1 MKTTLS
7 LLVVLMLAAPA
18 AAQQA
23 GDVPPL
29 SIRPFVLGTLE
40 SFAASETFDAVFG
53 RTYQPFF
60 GGGVQVLVDG
70 TYFVELSASRF
81 KDTGQRAFISGGQ
94 AFPLGIPLTA
104 TFTPFEI
111 TGGYRYNLTPTIKP
125 YGAAGVGFYHYTETS
140 GFSAA
145 GEDVDTRHA
154 GFVLNGGA
162 EFRLHRWIGLALDVQ
177 YTHVP
182 GIIGTA
188 GVSQQAGETDLGGVA
203 GRLKLVVGR

>member
-1 MKTTLS
+1 AAVAVGAAEIRCPGRNGLRRPGAGHASGAGHRGDAEAAGHSRSRRDRGRARKTGRSARQRGDRRVSGRRHRSSGPHLLFWIRAGQRAQRPARTGARTVKTTLS

-29 SIRPFVLGTLE
+29 SIRPFVLRPLE

-104 TFTPFEI
+104 TFTPFE
-111 TGGYRYNLTPTIKP
+111 
-125 YGAAGVGFYHYTETS
+125 
-140 GFSAA
+140 
-145 GEDVDTRHA
+145 
-154 GFVLNGGA
+154 
-162 EFRLHRWIGLALDVQ
+162 
-177 YTHVP
+177 
-182 GIIGTA
+182 
-188 GVSQQAGETDLGGVA
+188 
-203 GRLKLVVGR
+203 